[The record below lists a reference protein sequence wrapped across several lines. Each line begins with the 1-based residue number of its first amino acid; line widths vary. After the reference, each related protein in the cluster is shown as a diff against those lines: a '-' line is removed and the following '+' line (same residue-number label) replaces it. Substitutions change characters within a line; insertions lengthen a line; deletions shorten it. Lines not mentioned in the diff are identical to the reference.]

1 MKNILTARIFS
12 RSKKSIAGMWL
23 PVVLPLLLLACKQEL
38 TENPK
43 SLAAETFYNT
53 KAEVES
59 AVFAIY
65 LPLRP
70 NTMPNYYATLE
81 CQSDYGY
88 GRGSWAQMNEYQGLN
103 DANTTRIGP
112 FWSDF
117 YVSIR
122 NANFVIGNTPN
133 SNAISETD
141 KALYMGEA
149 RFLRAFCYFHLVRNW
164 GGVPLRTEENL
175 DVIDIPRSSKEDVYA
190 LILEDLA
197 YAETNLGDVALQSGR
212 PSKWTAKTLLADVY
226 LELKRFAEAR
236 DKADEAIKSGKYALV
251 PISTTADYEKIY
263 GPDVITTKEE
273 IFYIKYAR
281 EVEQGNYMLWITNHP
296 STELFAAGGAYAIY
310 SETTNPVYANWDNA
324 DLRKGMWTKVDIGL
338 GPNSLVSSKYQDP
351 QAISERGAGNDLPV
365 YRYSELLLLYA
376 EAACRAGNAP
386 TAEAM
391 EALNKVH
398 RRAYGHNPEAPSAV
412 DFKLADYDA
421 QSFADLVMK
430 ERGYEFQFE
439 GKRWLELKRSGR
451 AKEIIQAVKG
461 ITIADKNFLWPI
473 PLSEMNY
480 NKALDP
486 AKDQNPGY

>member
-1 MKNILTARIFS
+1 MKNNILAILL
-12 RSKKSIAGMWL
+12 KAAM
-23 PVVLPLLLLACKQEL
+23 PLLLLACKHEL
-38 TENPK
+38 TESPQ
-43 SLAAETFYNT
+43 SLMAETFYNT

-88 GRGSWAQMNEYQGLN
+88 GRGSWAQMNEYQGFN
-103 DANTTRIGP
+103 DVNTNRINP
-112 FWSDF
+112 FWADF

-122 NANFVIGNTPN
+122 NANFVIRNTPN
-133 SNAISETD
+133 GNAISEAE
-141 KALYMGEA
+141 KAMYIGEA
-149 RFLRAFCYFHLVRNW
+149 RFLRAFDYFHLVRNW

-175 DVIDIPRSSKEDVYA
+175 DVTDIPRSSKEDVYA
-190 LILEDLA
+190 LILADLA
-197 YAETNLGDVALQSGR
+197 YAETNLPDVAAQSGR

-226 LELKRFAEAR
+226 LELGRFAEAR

-251 PISTTADYEKIY
+251 PVSSTADYQKIY
-263 GPDVITTKEE
+263 GPEVITTKEE
-273 IFYIKYAR
+273 IFYFKYSR
-281 EVEQGNYMLWITNHP
+281 QVEQGNYMLWITNHP
-296 STELFAAGGAYAIY
+296 STGLFKAGGAYAIY
-310 SETTNPVYANWDNA
+310 SETTNPVYAGWNNA
-324 DLRKGMWTKVDIGL
+324 DFRKGMWTKINIGL

-351 QAISERGAGNDLPV
+351 QAISQRGAGTDLPV
-365 YRYSELLLLYA
+365 YRYSELLLMYA

-398 RRAYGHNPEAPSAV
+398 RRAYGYNPEAPSAV

-421 QSFADLVMK
+421 QSFVDLVMK

-451 AKEIIQAVKG
+451 AKEIIKAVKN
-461 ITIADKNFLWPI
+461 ITVADKNMLWPI